1 VIEELLI
8 TGGASLNIKFSTD
21 QIRKFINYMNL
32 LREWNQK
39 VNLTAITDPEEIVIK
54 HFLDSLLLLPF
65 VSQKGTLADIGTGA
79 GFPGIPLKIV
89 VPELEVTLIDSLS
102 KRVKFLDEVI
112 GSLGLNGITTF
123 HGRAEDVGRQKI
135 FRERYDVVVAR
146 AVSRL
151 NTLTEYCLPMVKI
164 GGKFIAAKGPSV
176 SDEVEEAKY
185 AVELLG
191 GKISAT
197 HQASLPFKGD
207 ARSIVVIEKIRST
220 SNLYPR
226 KAGTPDKK
234 PLIKPN

>member
-1 VIEELLI
+1 MIEDLLI
-8 TGGASLNIKFSTD
+8 TGGANLNINFTDD
-21 QIRKFINYMNL
+21 QIKKFVVYMNL

-54 HFLDSLLLLPF
+54 HFLDSLLLLPYIPK
-65 VSQKGTLADIGTGA
+65 KGTLADIGTGA

-102 KRVKFLDEVI
+102 KRIKFLDEVI
-112 GSLGLNGITTF
+112 GSLGLNGIKTF
-123 HGRAEDVGRQKI
+123 HGRAEDVGRLKI
-135 FRERYDVVVAR
+135 FREGYDIVVAR

-151 NTLTEYCLPMVKI
+151 TTLTEYCLPMVKI

-176 SDEVEEAKY
+176 SDEVEEAKF
-185 AVELLG
+185 AVDLLG
-191 GKISAT
+191 GRITAT
-197 HQASLPFKGD
+197 HQSSLPLKGD
-207 ARSIVVIEKIRST
+207 ARSIVVIEKIRPT